1 MLFFSLA
8 LCLFFGGALGLFFRL
23 LAFLFCLARGL
34 LLGLLALFFGLL
46 CAFDGGIL
54 SLLEF
59 LLLVGKLLDKL
70 FVFDL
75 SCANVAFDLCEF
87 LFRVGDFALLP
98 FDVRNAF
105 GAAGVG
111 SGKGGGI
118 LRGQAHDAAG
128 HLGHIEVLALFGRN
142 HNRHVLLVNHPL
154 PRKKMIVRL
163 DVGRIKVGIVQD
175 DRHSLPVG
183 KLEDHG
189 DILRAVAL
197 KGLSNIHAHVVGAVI
212 FAHLEIGVCTV
223 HDAAHDIHLT
233 LKHAILNVKGVIHLG
248 GVEFKIINA
257 HGVHEQIVGVIRAKV
272 IDHVRDAC
280 ANRLR
285 RGIPVNLV
293 HSHYPLTTRWPRQFA
308 FERLRFERGAR
319 HPWS

>member
-1 MLFFSLA
+1 MFF
-8 LCLFFGGALGLFFRL
+8 LGLTPCLFFRL
-23 LAFLFCLARGL
+23 LTF
-34 LLGLLALFFGLL
+34 FFGLL
-46 CAFDGGIL
+46 CAFGGGIL

-70 FVFDL
+70 FVFNL
-75 SCANVAFDLCEF
+75 SRANVAFDLCEF
-87 LFRVGDFALLP
+87 LFRVGDFALLL

-111 SGKGGGI
+111 ASKGGGI
-118 LRGQAHDAAG
+118 LRGQTHDAAS

-163 DVGRIKVGIVQD
+163 DVARIKVGIVQD

-197 KGLSNIHAHVVGAVI
+197 KGLSNIHAHVVGTVI
-212 FAHLEIGVCTV
+212 FTNLKISVRTI
-223 HDAAHDIHLT
+223 HDAAHDVHLAF
-233 LKHAILNVKGVIHLG
+233 KHLVLNIESVIRVNLR
-248 GVEFKIINA
+248 GVELKIFDT
-257 HGVHEQIVGVIRAKV
+257 HRVHKQIIRIVRAKV
-272 IDHVRDAC
+272 VDHIRDAC

-285 RGIPVNLV
+285 VGIPVNLV
-293 HSHYPLTTRWPRQFA
+293 HSHCPLTT
-308 FERLRFERGAR
+308 
-319 HPWS
+319 H